1 LVVGRGTSDKGI
13 VVEIYSAGDVGGS
26 AIDNKFLGKNKVA
39 RDFSQAKQR
48 SEKMGFF
55 HGRVIGLRGAAV
67 YRHIVAI
74 MGDAQHQ
81 GPKMKTTN

>member
-1 LVVGRGTSDKGI
+1 MVVGRVISDKSI
-13 VVEIYSAGDVGGS
+13 SVDIYSAGDVGGS
-26 AIDNKFLGKNKVA
+26 AIDNKLLGKNKVA

-48 SEKMGFF
+48 SEKMDFF
-55 HGRVIGLRGAAV
+55 HGRVTGLRRAEV

-81 GPKMKTTN
+81 GPEMKTTN